1 MVMPNRVTAKQARDN
16 FTDIL
21 GMVYYGKTPVVV
33 ERKGRAF
40 AVVVNPE
47 EYEKYEKYKDA
58 ARKRIFEIIE
68 EIQTANK
75 GAEYEEVLKDVT
87 DEVEKVRQEMY
98 ARRKQSKSR
107 H

>member
-1 MVMPNRVTAKQARDN
+1 MIPNRVTAKQARDN

-21 GMVYYGKTPVVV
+21 GTVYYGKQSVIV
-33 ERKGRAF
+33 ERKGRPF

-47 EYEKYEKYKDA
+47 EYEKYENYKEA

-68 EIQTANK
+68 EIQVVNK
-75 GAEYEEVLKDVT
+75 GAKYEKVLKDVT
-87 DEVEKVRQEMY
+87 DEVEKVREEMY
-98 ARRKQSKSR
+98 ARRKQSKSN

>member
-1 MVMPNRVTAKQARDN
+1 MTLNRVTAKQARDN

-21 GMVYYGKTPVVV
+21 GTVYYGKQPVIV
-33 ERKGRAF
+33 ERKGRPF

-47 EYEKYEKYKDA
+47 EYEKYENYKNA

-68 EIQTANK
+68 EIQVANK
-75 GAEYEEVLKDVT
+75 GAKYEKVLKDVT
-87 DEVEKVRQEMY
+87 SEVEKVRQEMY
-98 ARRKQSKSR
+98 ARRKQGKGN